1 VFPLFNY
8 KRDADFEEK
17 ESWLAAAKMQEDIK
31 IWTRIETND
40 VWNSTTKTHESVVGP
55 KQHADYVSAS
65 DTKTH
70 LLVFDNDKS
79 IHGRMPYGGTNRY
92 EMTERHKLGNKL
104 VFNHESNRKV
114 CFDTA
119 TREKISDSE
128 EGDTSLL
135 MLLYNG
141 EHRSDTAKG
150 TSYTSHKVLW
160 KLWDWEEENGDV
172 ALDVF
177 PGFTYDSKTNG
188 YSKTSFL
195 WRFFRYENDPE
206 EGKKV
211 DLLFIPVWR

>member
-1 VFPLFNY
+1 MFPLY
-8 KRDADFEEK
+8 KREADVGYSSKSAWMDAEK
-17 ESWLAAAKMQEDIK
+17 LPDDIK
-31 IWTRIETND
+31 IWTATYTNR
-40 VWNSTTKTHESVVGP
+40 VWNSSREAYDRTVEQRLQATDVWAKDVRT
-55 KQHADYVSAS
+55 AFLVS
-65 DTKTH
+65 
-70 LLVFDNDKS
+70 DNDR
-79 IHGRMPYGGTNRY
+79 HFNGCLPYGTTNRY

-114 CFDTA
+114 SFDTA

-135 MLLYNG
+135 LLLYNG
-141 EHRSDTAKG
+141 EHRADTVKG